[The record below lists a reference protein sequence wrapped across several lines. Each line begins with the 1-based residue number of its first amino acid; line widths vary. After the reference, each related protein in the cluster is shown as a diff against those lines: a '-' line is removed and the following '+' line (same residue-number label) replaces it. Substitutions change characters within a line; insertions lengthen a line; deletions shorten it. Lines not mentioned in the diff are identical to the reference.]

1 MAGRAP
7 VDVCAAPLT
16 LTDDYQLTMLAA
28 YRAGGVEA
36 EAVFEFFVRRLPRER
51 NFLVAAGLE
60 QALDWLEQAAFTPA
74 ELEFLAAGRR
84 FDAGFLDWLAG
95 WRFTGDVHALP
106 EGTLF
111 FADEPVLRVTA
122 PICEAQL
129 VESRLINLLQLP
141 ILVASKAA
149 RCVLAAG
156 GRRLVD
162 FGMRRAHG
170 AEAALLAARAAYLAG
185 FDATATV
192 EAGRRFGIPLSGTM
206 AHSFV
211 LAHAREVDAF
221 LGFAR
226 CHPKNA
232 VFLIDTWDTE
242 RGAGRAVE
250 AARVLAA
257 EGIAVRAVRLDS
269 GDVASLAKSVRRILD
284 EGGFPGIGIFASGN
298 LDEREVA
305 RLLAAGAPID
315 GFGVGTR
322 MNTSADA
329 PYLDCAYKLQEYA
342 GVPRRKRSEGKATW
356 PGRKQVI
363 RNYDEAGRMAGD
375 LLTTTDAASA
385 ACGLLQDVMRNGRRL
400 GALPSLRDA
409 RRHAQAEL
417 ARLPAALRALSA
429 APDYAVAVDQ
439 PLRDL
444 AREVDARTTVD

>member
-28 YRAGGVEA
+28 YRAGRVEA
-36 EAVFEFFVRRLPRER
+36 GAVFEFFVRRLPRER

-106 EGTLF
+106 EGTVF

-185 FDATATV
+185 FGATATV

-211 LAHAREVDAF
+211 LAHERELDAF

-226 CHPKNA
+226 CNPKNA

-269 GDVASLAKSVRRILD
+269 GDIAALAKSVRRILD
-284 EGGFPGIGIFASGN
+284 EGGFRGIGIFASGN
-298 LDEREVA
+298 LDEREIA
-305 RLLAAGAPID
+305 RLLAAGAPVD
-315 GFGVGTR
+315 GFGVGTKLT
-322 MNTSADA
+322 TSEDA
-329 PYLDCAYKLQEYA
+329 PSLECAYKLQQYA
-342 GVPRRKRSEGKATW
+342 GTPRRKRSTGKATL
-356 PGRKQVI
+356 PGAKQVY
-363 RNYDEAGRMAGD
+363 RRLDAAGRLDRDVIGLEDED
-375 LLTTTDAASA
+375 LEGTP
-385 ACGLLQDVMRNGRRL
+385 LLVPVMRGGRRL
-400 GALPSLRDA
+400 AAGEPLEAIRARTRAQLESLPQALRSLAPAEPFTTEVSAGVRRLAAEADA
-409 RRHAQAEL
+409 RAG
-417 ARLPAALRALSA
+417 
-429 APDYAVAVDQ
+429 
-439 PLRDL
+439 
-444 AREVDARTTVD
+444 

>member
-1 MAGRAP
+1 MTRREP
-7 VDVCAAPLT
+7 PDVCAAPLS

-28 YRAGGVEA
+28 YRAGGFTA

-51 NFLVAAGLE
+51 RFLVAAGLE
-60 QALDWLEQAAFTPA
+60 QALDFLERAAFT
-74 ELEFLAAGRR
+74 ETEI
-84 FDAGFLDWLAG
+84 DWLAGGGRFDPGFLEWLSG

-106 EGTLF
+106 EGTPF

-122 PICEAQL
+122 PIAEAQL

-149 RCVLAAG
+149 RCVLVAG

-211 LAHAREVDAF
+211 LAHDSEVDAF

-226 CHPKNA
+226 CHPANA

-242 RGAGRAVE
+242 RGAQRAVE

-257 EGIAVRAVRLDS
+257 EGIALRAVRLDS
-269 GDVASLAKSVRRILD
+269 GDVAALSKSVRRILD
-284 EGGFPGIGIFASGN
+284 EGGFPGVRIFASGN
-298 LDEREVA
+298 LDEFEIE
-305 RLLAAGAPID
+305 RLLTAGAPID
-315 GFGVGTR
+315 GFGVGTKLV
-322 MNTSADA
+322 TSDDA
-329 PYLDCAYKLQEYA
+329 PFLECAYKLEQYA
-342 GVPRRKRSEGKATW
+342 GTPRRKRSTGKATW
-356 PGRKQVI
+356 PGAKQVF
-363 RNYDEAGRMAGD
+363 RRLDAEGRLAGD
-375 LLTTTDAASA
+375 TLGLEGEALPGTPLLVP
-385 ACGLLQDVMRNGRRL
+385 VMRHGRRVGPHEGL
-400 GALPSLRDA
+400 EVIRGRC
-409 RRHAQAEL
+409 RAEL
-417 ARLPAALRALSA
+417 ARLPDGLRGLGGAQPFLPVVSEGVHRL
-429 APDYAVAVDQ
+429 AVEA
-439 PLRDL
+439 
-444 AREVDARTTVD
+444 DARAG

>member
-1 MAGRAP
+1 VTRGDP
-7 VDVCAAPLT
+7 PDVCAAPLS

-28 YRAGGVEA
+28 YRAGGFEA
-36 EAVFEFFVRRLPRER
+36 EAVFEFFVRRLPDAR

-74 ELEFLAAGRR
+74 ELDFLAAGGR
-84 FDAGFLDWLAG
+84 FDPDFLGWLSR

-122 PICEAQL
+122 PIAEAQL

-211 LAHAREVDAF
+211 LAHATEVDAF

-226 CHPKNA
+226 CHPGNA

-242 RGAGRAVE
+242 RGARRAVE
-250 AARVLAA
+250 AARILAA
-257 EGIAVRAVRLDS
+257 EGIRLRAVRLDS
-269 GDVASLAKSVRRILD
+269 GDVRTLSKSVRRILD
-284 EGGFPGIGIFASGN
+284 EGGFPDVRIFASGN
-298 LDEREVA
+298 LDEREIA
-305 RLLAAGAPID
+305 QLLAAGAPVD
-315 GFGVGTR
+315 GFGVGTKLA
-322 MNTSADA
+322 TSEDA
-329 PYLDCAYKLQEYA
+329 PFLECAYKLEQYA
-342 GVPRRKRSEGKATW
+342 GTPRRKRSTGKATW
-356 PGRKQVI
+356 PGAKQVF
-363 RNYDEAGRMAGD
+363 RRLDGEGRLAGD
-375 LLTTTDAASA
+375 ILGLEDEPLPGTPLLVP
-385 ACGLLQDVMRNGRRL
+385 VMRGGRRL
-400 GALPSLRDA
+400 AA
-409 RRHAQAEL
+409 REPLAAIRSRTRAQLES
-417 ARLPAALRALSA
+417 LPAALRDLERAEPFVAGVSA
-429 APDYAVAVDQ
+429 GV
-439 PLRDL
+439 RRL
-444 AREVDARTTVD
+444 AAEADARAG